1 MFSIQRLTL
10 GQSFNS
16 HLGPAPYDTPRVI
29 ISAALTLRLD
39 KNYTKTPVA
48 PAQISQHLGIGAI
61 SRLYRGYIEGMSRL
75 YQGYIGTIKKRSLA
89 TIPLPFGTEL
99 RIFPRGLIH

>member
-1 MFSIQRLTL
+1 MFSIRRLTL
-10 GQSFNS
+10 EQPCNS
-16 HLGPAPYDTPRVI
+16 RMGPAPCDMLTVI
-29 ISAALTLRLD
+29 ISAALTLSLD

-61 SRLYRGYIEGMSRL
+61 SRLY
-75 YQGYIGTIKKRSLA
+75 QGYIGTIKKRSLA
-89 TIPLPFGTEL
+89 TIPLPIGTEL